1 MKKSIPFVIFENNGY
16 SINPEAEYFFKS
28 LDKTTIFPISVVGK
42 YRTGKSYLINRV
54 ILQQQQVNSHNSK
67 LTI

>member
-16 SINPEAEYFFKS
+16 SINPAAEQFFKS

-54 ILQQQQVNSHNSK
+54 IL
-67 LTI
+67 